1 VSPLKDRIL
10 DAEVRGSKWL
20 ADANQAREKGD
31 LERAAAC
38 DAKSQFWLDRFNLR
52 FGARRSAAS
61 KKMIMEGHAFAFPLH
76 QKESF
81 GNCTSGSSSAVACRI
96 MSSD

>member
-38 DAKSQFWLDRFNLR
+38 DAKSQFWLDRFNLLSGR
-52 FGARRSAAS
+52 GDRPPP
-61 KKMIMEGHAFAFPLH
+61 KK
-76 QKESF
+76 
-81 GNCTSGSSSAVACRI
+81 
-96 MSSD
+96 